1 MRELILIA
9 AVGNNN
15 SLGKDNKLLW
25 HLPDDFKHFKE
36 STMGYPMLMGR
47 KTFESLPGPLL
58 GRTQIVITRDS
69 SYQIDHKDCKLAHS
83 IDQALE
89 LCGDATKVFVI
100 GGGDLY
106 RQCMDRADKILLTR
120 VDGDFE
126 ADTFFPVVEE
136 SIWNKTDS
144 VFHPKDSKHQYEFTI
159 ESYQRR

>member
-47 KTFESLPGPLL
+47 KTYESLPGPLP